1 MGRKGVK
8 VGDALMSA
16 NIAGMPDTD
25 HEAELEHWAHWAHP
39 APPFGADL
47 TQVKTER
54 ERERARGRGRERDGE
69 TYQMKN
75 TKGASNLLF
84 RNKRGHQHMGA
95 HVSYSIDRYS
105 IYSIGSTH
113 N

>member
-25 HEAELEHWAHWAHP
+25 HEAELEHWAHP
-39 APPFGADL
+39 APTFGADL

-54 ERERARGRGRERDGE
+54 ERERARGKGEKEMERH
-69 TYQMKN
+69 
-75 TKGASNLLF
+75 TK
-84 RNKRGHQHMGA
+84 
-95 HVSYSIDRYS
+95 
-105 IYSIGSTH
+105 
-113 N
+113 